1 VEPPFGAVR
10 FGVSDPTARW
20 ITRMTKADAL
30 AWKAVSKEG
39 GGTGRGDRSQ
49 FHCPD
54 AQNDRAVR
62 NGMRGGFAFAV
73 PFSLMGP
80 SP

>member
-1 VEPPFGAVR
+1 
-10 FGVSDPTARW
+10 
-20 ITRMTKADAL
+20 
-30 AWKAVSKEG
+30 VSKEG

-62 NGMRGGFAFAV
+62 KRNEGRLCRSVFTDGALTIEREREGETGVVYCHF
-73 PFSLMGP
+73 GRD
-80 SP
+80 